1 MPLKTTKSCIIWNN
15 LIDDILEKS
24 EPEDNGIIVRGSAKN
39 SDFCATIQFVKNKLK
54 LALLKT
60 QASGDK
66 MEWVVE
72 NFLNELNDT

>member
-1 MPLKTTKSCIIWNN
+1 MFKSCVIWNN

-24 EPEDNGIIVRGSAKN
+24 QPEDNGIIVRGSAKN
-39 SDFCATIQFVKNKLK
+39 SDFCATIPFVKNKLK

-66 MEWVVE
+66 MEWVTE
-72 NFLNELNDT
+72 NFLNKLNDT